1 MKKLSSIAVSMLA
14 VCLLAGPLPL
24 QGQETGVEQQI
35 KELQAGF
42 VKAILAGD
50 ARFLGKYY
58 ADDALSVHGQG
69 QVYTKVQEMTELKSG
84 YLKYDSYTIRDQT
97 IHIYGDTVVVVTQA
111 SAKGLLENR
120 PFNLD
125 FQTSYVWMKQKGD
138 WKLVLRQ
145 VTRIPTSQ

>member
-14 VCLLAGPLPL
+14 VWLLAGPLAS
-24 QGQETGVEQQI
+24 QCQETGVEQQI

-42 VKAILAGD
+42 VKAILKSD
-50 ARFLGKYY
+50 PRFLSKYY

-69 QVYTKVQEMTELKSG
+69 QVYTKVQETTELKSG
-84 YLKYDSYTIRDQT
+84 SLKYDSYDIRDQT
-97 IHIYGDTVVVVTQA
+97 IRIYGDTVVVVTLA
-111 SAKGLLENR
+111 SAKGLLEAR
-120 PFNLD
+120 PFNQD
-125 FQTSYVWMKQKGD
+125 FRTTYVWVKRNGD